1 MAMTGYLVVPPSHLV
16 GSTVQGQVSHTEEDV
31 FWIQTEPDKVAALV
45 VRGGGHRVGVWG
57 ECVEEKETEVVVQFA
72 DFGNTA
78 TLFMENVRK
87 RSGQGDGGNCACCQ
101 L

>member
-1 MAMTGYLVVPPSHLV
+1 MVGIEWVWEEYVV
-16 GSTVQGQVSHTEEDV
+16 
-31 FWIQTEPDKVAALV
+31 
-45 VRGGGHRVGVWG
+45 
-57 ECVEEKETEVVVQFA
+57 EKETEVVVQFA

-101 L
+101 F